1 MANNSLQNGNNH
13 GSLKILSLNVR
24 GLRNGRKRRVLF
36 HNFKNE
42 KFDIICL
49 QETYLMKSDL
59 PLIEKEWP
67 FGVHISEGSKKSK
80 GLLTLFNKKID
91 FSSCVIKYSSQRC
104 LMSIVLF
111 NNQHFTIANVYAPCI
126 STEKA
131 GFFDLITNVMKENIS
146 NEISHVFLMGDFNSV
161 SNNTLDIIS
170 GDAHNSKIVTKFNN
184 F

>member
-36 HNFKNE
+36 YIFKNE

-67 FGVHISEGSKKSK
+67 FGVHISEGSKKK
-80 GLLTLFNKKID
+80 
-91 FSSCVIKYSSQRC
+91 QR
-104 LMSIVLF
+104 
-111 NNQHFTIANVYAPCI
+111 FTYP
-126 STEKA
+126 
-131 GFFDLITNVMKENIS
+131 FQ
-146 NEISHVFLMGDFNSV
+146 
-161 SNNTLDIIS
+161 
-170 GDAHNSKIVTKFNN
+170 
-184 F
+184 